1 MSIVRSV
8 LGYTPEIGKDSFI
21 AENATIIGNF
31 TCGEGC
37 SFWYG
42 SVIRADVNAITL
54 GEKVNIQDNATVHC
68 TYKKWPTTIGNNV
81 SVGHNAIIHGC
92 TIQDNVLIGMAAIVM
107 DDCIVGEGCIVAA
120 GSVVTQGKKLT
131 PGTLW
136 AGVHAKEIG
145 PVQPRLRTGE
155 IERIANNYLKYS
167 SWYKQQ
173 D

>member
-8 LGYTPEIGKDSFI
+8 LGYTPEIGKDSFV

-31 TCGEGC
+31 KCGEGC

-68 TYKKWPTTIGNNV
+68 TYKKFPTTIGNNV

-92 TIQDNVLIGMAAIVM
+92 TIQDNVLIGMGAIVM

-136 AGVHAKEIG
+136 AGVPAQEIG
-145 PVQPRLRTGE
+145 PVPPRLRTGE

>member
-8 LGYTPEIGKDSFI
+8 LGYTPEIGKDSFV

-31 TCGEGC
+31 KCGEGC

-68 TYKKWPTTIGNNV
+68 TYKKFPTTIGNNV

-92 TIQDNVLIGMAAIVM
+92 TIQDNVLIGMGAIVM
-107 DDCIVGEGCIVAA
+107 DDCIVGEG
-120 GSVVTQGKKLT
+120 
-131 PGTLW
+131 
-136 AGVHAKEIG
+136 
-145 PVQPRLRTGE
+145 
-155 IERIANNYLKYS
+155 
-167 SWYKQQ
+167 
-173 D
+173 

>member
-8 LGYTPEIGKDSFI
+8 LGYTPEIGKDSFV

-54 GEKVNIQDNATVHC
+54 GERVNIQDNATVHC
-68 TYKKWPTTIGNNV
+68 TYKKFPTTIGNNV

-92 TIQDNVLIGMAAIVM
+92 TIQDNVLIGMGAIVM

-136 AGVHAKEIG
+136 AGVPAKEIG
-145 PVQPRLRTGE
+145 LVPPRLRIGE